1 MNIKDRNQQSSTW
14 FRNTVVTAVMCLI
27 PTGMASAQDFD
38 AVQRRLLG
46 GVKAGELS
54 AEQAKIMMAALK
66 KSLATKNK
74 KDLKRPETKD
84 GKQADTKQRY
94 QQAVEEIE
102 QAVKVGKISKQDAQ
116 EKISAIKKELFGGKK
131 DLKRPETKDGKQAD
145 TKQRYQQAV
154 EEIEQAVKTGK
165 ISKQD
170 AREKINQ
177 LRKELF
183 SKGK

>member
-1 MNIKDRNQQSSTW
+1 M
-14 FRNTVVTAVMCLI
+14 
-27 PTGMASAQDFD
+27 
-38 AVQRRLLG
+38 
-46 GVKAGELS
+46 
-54 AEQAKIMMAALK
+54 
-66 KSLATKNK
+66 
-74 KDLKRPETKD
+74 
-84 GKQADTKQRY
+84 
-94 QQAVEEIE
+94 
-102 QAVKVGKISKQDAQ
+102 KVGKISKQDAQ
-116 EKISAIKKELFGGKK
+116 EKLSAIKKELSGGKK
-131 DLKRPETKDGKQAD
+131 DLKRPETKDGKQTD